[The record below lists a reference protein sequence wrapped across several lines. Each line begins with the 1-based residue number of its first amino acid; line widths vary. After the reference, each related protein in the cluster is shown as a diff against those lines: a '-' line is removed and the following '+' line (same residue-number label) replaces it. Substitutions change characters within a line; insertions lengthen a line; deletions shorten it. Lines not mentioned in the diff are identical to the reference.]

1 MTLSLYI
8 CKIVPEETVLNR
20 TNNSRGGSI
29 TYNST
34 KILAG
39 GQKMKR
45 LYEEQFEEI
54 CQKYQ
59 ITQNEADILAFL
71 ANNPD
76 YDTARDIVEIR
87 MITKSYI

>member
-1 MTLSLYI
+1 
-8 CKIVPEETVLNR
+8 
-20 TNNSRGGSI
+20 
-29 TYNST
+29 
-34 KILAG
+34 
-39 GQKMKR
+39 MKR

-87 MITKSYI
+87 MITKSYISKSVENLIKKNDDKIETPNNKTRLKI